1 MGYYVDFLKEC
12 DLFYNL
18 TPTQLEM
25 IESICEEINIR
36 KGDLIFEEN
45 ARENELYLILQGEVE
60 IVATPALSAPGK
72 PDQNHQR
79 LALLQR
85 TQSFG
90 EMALVDEGMR
100 SAGVLAVSKKVDLLM
115 IQRDHLLQ
123 LCSTYPELGYKIM
136 FNLAA
141 DLAQKI
147 RTSGFRNRETF
158 LYGSAD
164 D

>member
-18 TPTQLEM
+18 TSTQLEM
-25 IESICEEINIR
+25 IESICEEINFR

-45 ARENELYLILQGEVE
+45 SRENELYLIMQGEVE
-60 IVATPALSAPGK
+60 IFIQPTLPASQK
-72 PDQNHQR
+72 PDQSNQR

-90 EMALVDEGMR
+90 EIALVDEGMR
-100 SAGVLAVSKKVDLLM
+100 SAGVLAASKKVDLLM
-115 IQRDHLLQ
+115 IKRDQLLQ

-147 RTSGFRNRETF
+147 RNSGFRYRETL
-158 LYGSAD
+158 LYGNPDA
-164 D
+164 

>member
-18 TPTQLEM
+18 TSTQLEM
-25 IESICEEINIR
+25 IESICEEINYK

-45 ARENELYLILQGEVE
+45 SREKELYLILQGEVE
-60 IVATPALSAPGK
+60 IIIQPALSTP
-72 PDQNHQR
+72 QNPNKNNRR

-90 EMALVDEGMR
+90 EIALVDEGMR
-100 SAGVLAVSKKVDLLM
+100 SAGVLAASKKVDLLM
-115 IQRDHLLQ
+115 VNRDHLLK
-123 LCSTYPELGYKIM
+123 LCSTYPEMGYKIM
-136 FNLAA
+136 YNLAA

-147 RTSGFRNRETF
+147 RNSGFRYRETF
-158 LYGSAD
+158 LYGNINA
-164 D
+164 